1 MHLVKLLMGC
11 FVFILGNLAVAADFP
26 IYQLKAAQNL
36 QDGIWSWKSTMRPHK
51 STAADHTER
60 GCIKI
65 KDFIKQ
71 QTDEMRESI
80 PQECKTQITSD
91 QPNEGRM
98 ALQCSGAF
106 SGFKVNYRVQRVSA
120 NHLIVEAKM
129 PSNTTLIHEYK
140 REGGCK

>member
-51 STAADHTER
+51 SKAADHTER

-140 REGGCK
+140 REGVCK